1 MADTS
6 ISSQIYASRD
16 QTRNQIIEYFQSYL
30 DLKNIDLLKTSFMS
44 FMINILSTLTSNLM
58 FYNISTYRE
67 FFLTTA
73 QLPESILNLSAFLG
87 YNTTEASY
95 SQTGVLITIPFGF
108 DVPPATTIITI
119 NPDFKFYASNIEFIT
134 DYITTITIKNNSSA
148 TVVIQ
153 DGQKIYNLPVSIDST
168 SAEQSFSFILTAKQY
183 KHNQQEFQIDED
195 LQLYQFVTIDVPLT
209 GQASTLLVE
218 IQDPGSSSWTVYTE
232 ASSLYLMS
240 ATDKKFVSRRT
251 QNGRRLYFGNGV
263 IGIQPT
269 PGSTVRITI
278 NETLAERGNII
289 AGSITRGD
297 RIYTSSG
304 GTTKIL
310 NYSALN
316 PTSSTGGKDEESL
329 EEIRSNSIASLT
341 ALHRLVS
348 ESDYINA
355 KVVLENSPLAENSL
369 PVLKRSDL
377 KVNDIQLFTTLL
389 FGNDLVPTRD
399 TSYITSIPVDGEA
412 YVSRNTIIEIDSIDY
427 LTLFDITT
435 EKINKVAY
443 YQYIM
448 YQLQVIPMLVRSYG
462 STYNL
467 TVTNL
472 LVKKDG
478 SSATFDLF
486 YFTDESDS
494 TSCDCEM
501 VFLQDGIKHNMTND
515 IPNKK
520 FTYLFNPYTLIPE
533 GELDIYFTISR
544 AGSNIA
550 QYSASLTFRASLNSF
565 MMSEILLGQDS
576 TSYIELGV
584 DSSSCII
591 FDIPV
596 VKQSYYDDLDE
607 DGKRA
612 FESQVLQKM
621 LSGTDF
627 ESKRMLTDFTNLK
640 LTNTVG
646 LLKNMQLNT
655 VTKLPVID
663 IDIEEIPIDA
673 KLGDRYIIEGDEGGA
688 GSVWYDQTRGTIAEC
703 SNEIIQTWTFTQPV
717 LDDVIYIERKEKKY
731 IYSEGQWVV
740 PIYQIPIEIELEV
753 IRSRIYAGS
762 DVELSNAIKS
772 ALLSAFQSRFG
783 TNVALYRSEIID
795 IVHNIS
801 GVSHCRVVRPESSIF
816 YNFDLNKLDNY
827 KLSYF
832 KSTDNA
838 QVKLLLYGPEYTF
851 FKEENITLIII

>member
-30 DLKNIDLLKTSFMS
+30 DLKNVDLLKSSFMS

-95 SQTGVLITIPFGF
+95 SQAGVLITIPFGF
-108 DVPPATTIITI
+108 DIPPATTTITI

-134 DYITTITIKNNSSA
+134 DYITTITVKNNSSA
-148 TVVIQ
+148 EVVIQ
-153 DGQKIYNLPVSIDST
+153 DGQKIYNLPVIIDST

-183 KHNQQEFQIDED
+183 KQTQQEFQIDED
-195 LQLYQFVTIDVPLT
+195 LQPYQFVTIDVPLT
-209 GQASTLLVE
+209 GQVSTLLVE
-218 IQDPGSSSWTVYTE
+218 LQDPGSSSWTVYTE

-240 ATDKKFVSRRT
+240 TTDKKFVSRRT

-263 IGIQPT
+263 IGVQPA
-269 PGSTVRITI
+269 PGSTVRVTI

-297 RIYTSSG
+297 RIYTSSS

-310 NYSALN
+310 NYSAIN

-329 EEIRSNSIASLT
+329 EEIRSNSIANLT
-341 ALHRLVS
+341 SLHRLVS

-355 KVVLENSPLAENSL
+355 KVVLENSPLAESSL

-389 FGNDLVPTRD
+389 FGSDLVPTRD
-399 TSYITSIPVDGEA
+399 ASYITTIPFGGEV
-412 YVSRNTIIEIDSIDY
+412 YVPRNTIIEVDNIDY
-427 LTLFDITT
+427 LTLFDITS
-435 EKINKVAY
+435 ERINKVAY

-478 SSATFDLF
+478 SSASFELSYYTNEL
-486 YFTDESDS
+486 DS
-494 TSCDCEM
+494 TSCECEM
-501 VFLQDGIKHNMTND
+501 EFLQDAIKHNMIND
-515 IPNKK
+515 IANKK

-550 QYSASLTFRASLNSF
+550 QYSASLTFRAPLNSF
-565 MMSEILLGQDS
+565 MMSEMLLGQDS

-596 VKQSYYDDLDE
+596 VKQSYYDNLDE
-607 DGKRA
+607 DNKRA
-612 FESQVLQKM
+612 FELQVLQTM
-621 LSGTDF
+621 LSSIDF

-640 LTNTVG
+640 LTNTTG
-646 LLKNMQLNT
+646 ILKNMQLNE
-655 VTKLPVID
+655 VSKLPVID
-663 IDIEEIPIDA
+663 IVDTFPVAPND
-673 KLGDRYIIEGDEGGA
+673 GDRYILDNQT
-688 GSVWYDQTRGTIAEC
+688 GSGVEQSRGMIYEYIFPQGWFST
-703 SNEIIQTWTFTQPV
+703 SPV
-717 LDDVIYIERKEKKY
+717 LDDIIYVTNKEKKY
-731 IYSEGQWVV
+731 IFSEGQWVV
-740 PIYQIPIEIELEV
+740 PVYQIPIEIELEV
-753 IRSRIYAGS
+753 IRSKTYAGS
-762 DVELSNAIKS
+762 DIELSNAIKT

-783 TNVALYRSEIID
+783 ANVALYRSEIID
-795 IVHNIS
+795 VVHNIS
-801 GVSHCRVVRPESSIF
+801 GISHCRLVRPESSIF
-816 YNFDLNKLDNY
+816 YNFNINKLDHY

-838 QVKLLLYGPEYTF
+838 QVKLLLYSPEYTF
-851 FKEENITLIII
+851 FKEENITVIII

>member
-1 MADTS
+1 
-6 ISSQIYASRD
+6 
-16 QTRNQIIEYFQSYL
+16 
-30 DLKNIDLLKTSFMS
+30 
-44 FMINILSTLTSNLM
+44 M

-95 SQTGVLITIPFGF
+95 SQAGVLITIPFGF
-108 DVPPATTIITI
+108 DIPPSTTTITI

-134 DYITTITIKNNSSA
+134 DYITTITVKNNSSA

-153 DGQKIYNLPVSIDST
+153 DGQKIYNLPVIIDST

-209 GQASTLLVE
+209 GQVSTLLVE
-218 IQDPGSSSWTVYTE
+218 IRDPGSSTWTVYTE

-240 ATDKKFVSRRT
+240 TTDKKFVSRRT

-263 IGIQPT
+263 IGVQPT

-278 NETLAERGNII
+278 NETLAERGNVI

-310 NYSALN
+310 NYSAIN

-329 EEIRSNSIASLT
+329 EDIRSNSIASLT

-355 KVVLENSPLAENSL
+355 KVVLEDSPLAENSL

-389 FGNDLVPTRD
+389 FGDDLVPTRD
-399 TSYITSIPVDGEA
+399 ASYITSIPVDGEA
-412 YVSRNTIIEIDSIDY
+412 YVPRNTIIEIDSIDY

-478 SSATFDLF
+478 SSATFGLS

-494 TSCDCEM
+494 TSCECQME
-501 VFLQDGIKHNMTND
+501 FLQDGIKHDMTND
-515 IPNKK
+515 IANKK

-576 TSYIELGV
+576 TSYTELGV

-607 DGKRA
+607 DDKRA

-621 LSGTDF
+621 LSGTEF

-640 LTNTVG
+640 LTNTTG
-646 LLKNMQLNT
+646 ILKNMQLNT

-663 IDIEEIPIDA
+663 VDIDSIPFDP
-673 KLGDRYIIEGDEGGA
+673 E
-688 GSVWYDQTRGTIAEC
+688 
-703 SNEIIQTWTFTQPV
+703 
-717 LDDVIYIERKEKKY
+717 LDDQYIFSKKLSEAFTWEGQTLVRWSGLGWTKIESVTDDIVYVSSTEKKY

-740 PIYQIPIEIELEV
+740 PVYQIPIEIELEV
-753 IRSRIYAGS
+753 IRSRTYAGS
-762 DVELSNAIKS
+762 DVELSNTIKS
-772 ALLSAFQSRFG
+772 SLLSAFQSRFG

-795 IVHNIS
+795 VVHNVS
-801 GVSHCRVVRPESSIF
+801 GVSHCRVVTPESSIF
-816 YNFDLNKLDNY
+816 YKFDLNKLDHY

-851 FKEENITLIII
+851 FKEENITLRII